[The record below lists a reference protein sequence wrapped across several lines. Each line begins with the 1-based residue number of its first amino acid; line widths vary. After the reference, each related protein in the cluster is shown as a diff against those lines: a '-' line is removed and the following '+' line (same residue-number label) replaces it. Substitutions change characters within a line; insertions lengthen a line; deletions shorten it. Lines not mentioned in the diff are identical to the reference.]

1 MDLGDDQEEELL
13 EGDDEKQRTAAEWT
27 KHSSLLRTGAAGY
40 KTSNRIAAE
49 ARATYGTGP
58 CAATIR
64 GAVARNLK
72 SPPENPTR
80 KSHSGCRVW
89 WGRGMTTP
97 CQAPGRQHTHRP
109 HIHVCSQPPLL
120 CFMCIGARVSRG
132 ASAAYTRRGG
142 LAGPGAYNIQYAT
155 RARSTEDRGGELP
168 KRDIN
173 PLRGLAKAKCAPVF
187 VSGAWPGGRSTWGS
201 FHNKSAG
208 ALIQPQ
214 RRSESRMLPL
224 NSSPESPKMIFN
236 GNIVRDV
243 YR

>member
-1 MDLGDDQEEELL
+1 MSAAGRKHNVDERNLSQVPREVTRLKKLRAAVAAHAGTTVEELRNDGTVVEDMDLDDDQEEELL

-89 WGRGMTTP
+89 WGRGMTSP

-120 CFMCIGARVSRG
+120 CFNVH
-132 ASAAYTRRGG
+132 RR
-142 LAGPGAYNIQYAT
+142 PG
-155 RARSTEDRGGELP
+155 
-168 KRDIN
+168 
-173 PLRGLAKAKCAPVF
+173 
-187 VSGAWPGGRSTWGS
+187 
-201 FHNKSAG
+201 
-208 ALIQPQ
+208 
-214 RRSESRMLPL
+214 
-224 NSSPESPKMIFN
+224 
-236 GNIVRDV
+236 
-243 YR
+243 

>member
-1 MDLGDDQEEELL
+1 MSAAGRKHNVDERNLSQVSREVTRLKKLRAAVAAHAGTTVEELCNDGTVVEDMDLDDDQEEELL
-13 EGDDEKQRTAAEWT
+13 EGDDKKQWTAAWHHGVAEWT

-97 CQAPGRQHTHRP
+97 WPATHTSTPHPCVQPAP
-109 HIHVCSQPPLL
+109 
-120 CFMCIGARVSRG
+120 
-132 ASAAYTRRGG
+132 SA
-142 LAGPGAYNIQYAT
+142 
-155 RARSTEDRGGELP
+155 
-168 KRDIN
+168 
-173 PLRGLAKAKCAPVF
+173 VF
-187 VSGAWPGGRSTWGS
+187 Y
-201 FHNKSAG
+201 
-208 ALIQPQ
+208 
-214 RRSESRMLPL
+214 
-224 NSSPESPKMIFN
+224 
-236 GNIVRDV
+236 V
-243 YR
+243 YRRPG